1 MKLRSSDILADREEY
16 SLNRSVFKSMGYSD
30 DDLNRPIIGIANAW
44 NTLVPGHFNLMQ
56 LADHVKRG
64 LYRGGCTAVEFG
76 VIGVC
81 DGTAQGHSGM
91 HYVLPSRELIAN
103 DIETMVQAH
112 RIDGLVLMGSCDKIV
127 PGMLMAAARLNI
139 PAILVP
145 GGPMLGGVE
154 FGGRKSDL
162 TSNSEAV
169 GMLRKGA
176 IDSREFQLL
185 EEGCSS
191 SCGSC
196 SFYGTANTMC
206 VLSEALGMTLPGGAL
221 IPAPHPDRI
230 RMAMATGEAIC
241 NLVKN
246 NIPTRRII
254 TGDAIENA
262 IKVCLTTSGST
273 NAVLHLSAIAY
284 EAELEMNVMDKF
296 EELNRITPTIVK
308 VNPSS
313 KYDMDD
319 FYHAGGVPRVMTKI
333 RSLLH
338 EEVMT
343 VTGKTLKENLDSY
356 RYKYAENFSVI
367 KNIGE
372 CFSPTGGLAILR
384 GNLAP
389 NTGISKPGAID
400 QSVHHFIGLAK
411 VFDCEEDAEHAILA
425 GEIKPNTV
433 IVIRYEGPKGG
444 PGMREMYKAMKYLN
458 GMDLAKV
465 TAIVTDGRFSGTNN
479 GCFVGHISPEAAEG
493 GPIAIVQDGDKIEID
508 VIKGSLHLMVSDEE
522 IAVRLK
528 SWVPKKPKF
537 SRGYLSIYAQIV
549 SSANEGAI
557 VKYRNLK
564 E

>member
-1 MKLRSSDILADREEY
+1 MNLRSKAILTDRVGF
-16 SLNRSVFKSMGYSD
+16 SINRGVFKSMGYSD
-30 DDLNRPIIGIANAW
+30 DDLDRPIIGIANAW

-64 LYRGGCTAVEFG
+64 IYRGGGTAVEFG

-81 DGTAQGHSGM
+81 DGTAQGHRGM

-103 DIETMVQAH
+103 DIETMAEAH
-112 RIDGLVLMGSCDKIV
+112 RMDGLVLMGSCDKIV

-139 PAILVP
+139 PAILIP

-162 TSNSEAV
+162 TSTSEAV
-169 GMLRKGA
+169 GMLRKGI
-176 IDSREFQLL
+176 IDSREFEAL

-206 VLSEALGMTLPGGAL
+206 VLSEAMGMTLPGGAL

-230 RMAMATGEAIC
+230 RMATATGEAIC

-246 NIPTRRII
+246 NISARDII
-254 TGDAIENA
+254 TRDAIENA

-284 EAELEMNVMDKF
+284 EAELEMNVIDKF
-296 EELNRITPTIVK
+296 EELNSITPTIVK

-319 FYHAGGVPRVMTKI
+319 FYHAGGVPRVMTKM
-333 RSLLH
+333 RSLLN
-338 EEVMT
+338 ENVMT
-343 VTGKTLKENLDSY
+343 AAGKTLKNNLDGY
-356 RYKYAENFSVI
+356 RYKYSENLSII
-367 KNIGE
+367 KNME
-372 CFSPTGGLAILR
+372 DCFSPTGGLAVLR

-389 NTGISKPGAID
+389 KTGISKPGAID
-400 QSVHHFIGLAK
+400 PSVHHFTGSAQA
-411 VFDCEEDAEHAILA
+411 FDCEEDAEHAILA

-444 PGMREMYKAMKYLN
+444 PGMREMYKSMKYLN
-458 GMDLAKV
+458 GMGLAKV

-508 VIKGSLHLMVSDEE
+508 VINGRLHLMVSDEE
-522 IAVRLK
+522 IAARMK
-528 SWVPKKPKF
+528 KWVPKKPKF
-537 SRGYLSIYAQIV
+537 SRGYLSIYSQMV

-557 VKYRNLK
+557 VQYRNLK